1 MSDVT
6 GLVVYNEGYGRENP
20 KIFKILPSGTQ
31 KPKSVNTTLGSLPL
45 LVGLLLNSYCPNH

>member
-6 GLVVYNEGYGRENP
+6 SLVVYNKGYGRESP
-20 KIFKILPSGTQ
+20 KIFKILPSGPQ
-31 KPKSVNTTLGSLPL
+31 KHKSVNTTLGSLPL

>member
-1 MSDVT
+1 MSEVT
-6 GLVVYNEGYGRENP
+6 GLVAYSQGYGRENP